1 MGACVKLLMIKPKG
15 INPEEIDPSGYK
27 PLDIIFKSEKVNYFI
42 TQVFLSV
49 TNKRQNGPNFVRQLS

>member
-42 TQVFLSV
+42 T
-49 TNKRQNGPNFVRQLS
+49 